1 MNQLARKAA
10 WWLAAALVL
19 LPCAAGAAPAPAGE
33 APPILVGANLSMT
46 GSVAAFG
53 QMVWDGIKIAQQMR
67 PTALG
72 RPIKLILV
80 DNKSD
85 NVEAANAAGRLVTKE
100 KVKAMLGP
108 VTSSTVL
115 AAAPIAEDNQVP
127 LVSPSATNAI
137 VTQGRKYVF
146 RVCFID
152 PFQGQVAARHAYQ
165 NLGARRAAVL
175 IDISQDYAVGLA
187 AFFKREFQRLGGQV
201 VAEAKCS
208 TGDQDFS
215 AQLGAIKAANPDI
228 IYLPNY
234 YAEDALVARQA
245 RELGLKQALL
255 SGDGAD
261 APELLKI
268 GGAAVEGLSF
278 TAHFHKQGAK
288 SPLAQDFLARYA
300 AEQAAGHIKEDL
312 TSFHALGAEAYLVLV
327 DAIERAGST
336 EGPQLRRA
344 LASTR
349 DFLGISGRLSI
360 GQDGNAV
367 KSAAILKVQDGKFA
381 YVTTIEP

>member
-1 MNQLARKAA
+1 MTQLARKAA
-10 WWLAAALVL
+10 RWLAAALVVL
-19 LPCAAGAAPAPAGE
+19 ATAAWAGPAPA
-33 APPILVGANLSMT
+33 ADPAPILVGANLSMT

-53 QMVWDGIKIAQQMR
+53 QMAWEGMRIANQMR

-85 NVEAANAAGRLVTKE
+85 NVESANAASRLVTKE
-100 KVKAMLGP
+100 KVVAMLGP
-108 VTSSTVL
+108 VTSSTAL
-115 AAAPIAEDNQVP
+115 AAVPIAEDNQVP
-127 LVSPSATNAI
+127 LVSPTATNPI

-152 PFQGQVAARHAYQ
+152 PFQGQVAARHAYN
-165 NLGARRAAVL
+165 NLGVRRAAIL

-187 AFFKREFQRLGGQV
+187 AFFKREFQRLGGRV
-201 VAEAKCS
+201 VIEAKCG

-215 AQLGAIKAANPDI
+215 AQLGAIKAADPDV

-234 YAEDALVARQA
+234 YAEDALFARQA
-245 RELGLKQALL
+245 RELGLRQPLL

-268 GGAAVEGLSF
+268 GGPAVEGLSF
-278 TAHFHKQGAK
+278 TAHFHPQGASTARAK
-288 SPLAQDFLARYA
+288 DFIARYK
-300 AEQAAGHIKEDL
+300 AEQAAGRLKEDL
-312 TSFHALGAEAYLVLV
+312 ASFHALGADAYLVLI
-327 DAIERAGST
+327 DAIERAGSV
-336 EGPQLRRA
+336 EGAKLRQA
-344 LASTR
+344 LASTN
-349 DFLGISGRLSI
+349 DFAGISGKINI

-367 KSAAILKVQDGKFA
+367 KSAAILQVKDGRFA